1 MHPASPAREGK
12 SNFARKSM
20 GPRGFRPSYSST
32 PEPPV
37 YPASPAGDDM
47 QVELTPSPS
56 PEAIQ
61 LEPELFEMQVDS
73 PMTGVETVVPGTSA
87 ATQKSPE
94 PSLRSSAQESVSHAS
109 PQAVDERS
117 KEQEHVSLLP
127 EGHTITTDTSTLEQ
141 SAVDIPVVTSLEHEI
156 GQSGSKKDLPAAME
170 IEPKATSRAG
180 CEQVPLANMQVDK
193 VAAVKA
199 GVEADE
205 TDVHQGSVPPAPN
218 SEESLQIVEVPN
230 EMMEPNAATAAG
242 PKATP
247 QGGPQASIK
256 SRTASQATSPAPS
269 SAESDDVIVI
279 KRATSRTIRD
289 STSNLAKTDLAGN
302 LARADTDVTLQERK
316 MTRGAV
322 RAGSPPPFAL
332 TTDERLTRWESQ
344 LGGDLALNIV
354 DQLLA
359 EDPSP
364 AQDDPS
370 TSTAHAISD
379 KAEASETMKVSQA
392 RNALATVQSAS
403 ASLKSSQ
410 KAAIVGHPYDTRTL
424 LQGLSFERFGDP
436 LLTQLN
442 VLSKEESQTEL
453 VRTIME
459 AYISQASLTD
469 QGRDITIAPGI
480 FRKGSTMARAPPAEF
495 VYSNEMFYGETV
507 APKMKS
513 KGCACIGPCRE
524 NSDCFCLKRQ
534 EKYFASIVYEGSEPY
549 TGFGCYE

>member
-12 SNFARKSM
+12 SKFARKSM
-20 GPRGFRPSYSST
+20 GSRVSRPSYSST

-37 YPASPAGDDM
+37 SPASPAGNM

-73 PMTGVETVVPGTSA
+73 PVTGVETVVPGTSA
-87 ATQKSPE
+87 ATQKSSE
-94 PSLRSSAQESVSHAS
+94 PSLQSFAQESVSHAS
-109 PQAVDERS
+109 QQDERPM
-117 KEQEHVSLLP
+117 EQEPVPLLA
-127 EGHTITTDTSTLEQ
+127 EGPTITTAASTLEQ
-141 SAVDIPVVTSLEHEI
+141 SAVDIPVVTSAEHEI

-170 IEPKATSRAG
+170 IEPSATSRAG
-180 CEQVPLANMQVDK
+180 YEQVPLANMQVDK

-230 EMMEPNAATAAG
+230 EMMEPSAATAAG

-302 LARADTDVTLQERK
+302 LGRADTDVTLQERK

-410 KAAIVGHPYDTRTL
+410 KKAAIVGHPYDTRTL

-459 AYISQASLTD
+459 ACISQASLTD